1 VWLIGA
7 GRMYVWLIGASTRG
21 VLVVVTV
28 SSPRSGSDLERRLTV
43 SLSVD
48 CVVGQVL
55 GGGIAG

>member
-1 VWLIGA
+1 MWLI
-7 GRMYVWLIGASTRG
+7 VVSTSG

-48 CVVGQVL
+48 CVVGRVL